1 MLNTL
6 TVKPVR
12 VDGGGSL
19 VCFCFLVFVF
29 VGGNLSVWLVVLVF
43 WFVCVFVM
51 KWKKNAWSEE
61 KGVKRN
67 LQHVGGGR

>member
-12 VDGGGSL
+12 VDGGGGL
-19 VCFCFLVFVF
+19 VWFCVFWTLFLWEGTYLLVDRACFL
-29 VGGNLSVWLVVLVF
+29 
-43 WFVCVFVM
+43 FVCVFVK
-51 KWKKNAWSEE
+51 KWKRNAWSEE